1 MHFASSLRSLFSV
14 PTDNPEL
21 ARSQLAAFSK
31 QIPLLY
37 FILLA
42 NSIAVSATHFDTA
55 PVYLTVHAPA
65 LLSIVCLIRL
75 IAWHRTRWTEI
86 NGADAVRR
94 LRTTTRL
101 VAILGVSFT
110 LWALSLYRYGDAY
123 AQGHVAFYMAITVI
137 GCIFCLMHLRPA
149 ALLLTLIVTIPFTVF
164 FALTGNMVFV
174 AISLNI
180 LLVAMAMVFILFTYY
195 RDFANLIESKK
206 ELVVKQAETQ
216 RLSDDNF
223 RLANLD
229 SLTDLPNRRRFF
241 ADLHA
246 LLHRAQDT
254 DARFAVGLIDLD
266 GFKPVN
272 DLYGHSTGDR
282 VLKEAGRRLRQRCGA
297 TVTVAR
303 LGGDEFGLI
312 VDGDLTEADIRAL
325 GRALCEALAAPYVMS
340 DVTAQISGSVG
351 FATFPEAG
359 RSSEHL
365 FERADYA
372 LYYAKQNLRG
382 STVIFSSEHE
392 TELRE
397 FGLIEQGLR
406 HADLERELS
415 LVFQPIFAL
424 DSMRT
429 VGFEALARWSSP
441 TLGPVA
447 PTAFIKAAERSD
459 LISRLTEVLLRKALH
474 AAGSW
479 PEDVRISFNL
489 SVRDIASPDA
499 ILRIMALV
507 ERSGIA
513 PDRIDLEVTETA
525 VMRDFEQ
532 ASEALRCL
540 KQLGVHIS
548 LDDFGTGYSSLS
560 CVHRLPLDKIKI
572 DRSFI
577 AEIDTRQT
585 CRDIVRTVVDLCR
598 NLKLACVV
606 EGAETEAQLRI
617 LDDLGCNCIQ
627 GYYFG
632 LPMPAAD
639 VPGHLAR
646 ERESLLKGVP
656 ASLRATRGGFA
667 RASVSAAGAA

>member
-1 MHFASSLRSLFSV
+1 MHLVSSIRSLFSV

-42 NSIAVSATHFDTA
+42 NSIAVAATHFDTA
-55 PVYLTVHAPA
+55 PVYLTVHVPA
-65 LLSIVCLIRL
+65 LLSIVCLFRL
-75 IAWHRTRWTEI
+75 IAWHRTRRAEIDGTE
-86 NGADAVRR
+86 AVRR

-149 ALLLTLIVTIPFTVF
+149 ALLLTLIVTIPFTIF

-241 ADLHA
+241 ADLHV
-246 LLHRAQDT
+246 LLHRAQDSG
-254 DARFAVGLIDLD
+254 ARFAVGLIDLD

-297 TVTVAR
+297 SVTVAR

-312 VDGDLTEADIRAL
+312 VDGDLTDAEIRAL
-325 GRALCEALAAPYVMS
+325 GRSLCEALAAPYVMS

-499 ILRIMALV
+499 VLRIMALV

-646 ERESLLKGVP
+646 EREDQLAGTP
-656 ASLRATRGGFA
+656 AAPRPRGLA

>member
-1 MHFASSLRSLFSV
+1 MHLVRSIRSLFSV

-42 NSIAVSATHFDTA
+42 NSIAVSATHFETA
-55 PVYLTVHAPA
+55 PVYLTVYVPA
-65 LLSIVCLIRL
+65 LLSIVCLVRL
-75 IAWHRTRWTEI
+75 IAWHRTRWAEI
-86 NGADAVRR
+86 DGAEAVRR
-94 LRTTTRL
+94 LRTTNRL

-123 AQGHVAFYMAITVI
+123 AQSHIAFYMALTVI

-164 FALTGNMVFV
+164 FTLTGNIVFV
-174 AISLNI
+174 AISMNI
-180 LLVAMAMVFILFTYY
+180 LLVAIAMIFILFTYY

-206 ELVVKQAETQ
+206 ELVAKQIETQ

-229 SLTDLPNRRRFF
+229 SLTELPNRRRFF

-246 LLHRAQDT
+246 LIHQAQDSA
-254 DARFAVGLIDLD
+254 ARFAVGLIDLD

-297 TVTVAR
+297 SVTVAR

-312 VDGDLTEADIRAL
+312 VDGDLTDAEIRAL
-325 GRALCEALAAPYVMS
+325 GRSLCEALAAPYVMP

-351 FATFPEAG
+351 IATFPEAG

-429 VGFEALARWSSP
+429 VSFEALARWNSP

-447 PTAFIKAAERSD
+447 PSAFIKAAERSD
-459 LISRLTEVLLRKALH
+459 LISRLTEVLLRKALQ
-474 AAGSW
+474 AAGNW

-499 ILRIMALV
+499 ILRLIAV
-507 ERSGIA
+507 IERSGIA

-548 LDDFGTGYSSLS
+548 LDDFGTGFSSLS

-617 LDDLGCNCIQ
+617 LADLGCNCIQ

-646 ERESLLKGVP
+646 EQEGPPAGVLP
-656 ASLRATRGGFA
+656 AARVARLA
-667 RASVSAAGAA
+667 RAPMSAAGAA